1 MSKHLVL
8 GTLVVGVLVYVLWN
22 PVGALLFG
30 GPAFSSGAAGEWVGT
45 MEISNGYDPA
55 RMGDTPGPHKQ
66 AAIYFKLES
75 TDRFMDAY
83 GGSGEFFI
91 AGETEPRPLRI
102 GAFTL
107 HLPNTNV
114 STAFISPHFL
124 DATLDHS
131 SYSNC
136 TAKYLVHRRPVCR
149 HTPSRNESRLRKT
162 NSQHERKSLK
172 TPS

>member
-131 SYSNC
+131 SYSNGQIVLRS
-136 TAKYLVHRRPVCR
+136 TWFTDVQFVATLHRG
-149 HTPSRNESRLRKT
+149 TKADYEKLIASMNGKA
-162 NSQHERKSLK
+162 
-172 TPS
+172 